1 MSIDLYP
8 RRLYWDG
15 RSGAAKWDGVERR
28 LIAWPEIGIVVAEID
43 FAPGIVAQIRPNTW
57 DRMRD
62 MDPGEIAASRAYLIG
77 LA

>member
-1 MSIDLYP
+1 MSIGLYP

-15 RSGAAKWDGVERR
+15 RSGGAKWDGVEH
-28 LIAWPEIGIVVAEID
+28 LLLASPEIGSAAAEID

-62 MDPGEIAASRAYLIG
+62 MDAGEIAASRAYLIA